1 MSKMITTTVLKPH
14 LAPHGVIVQRGE
26 TIVVEERRHR
36 MLVKKG
42 YVPRPD
48 DEPADEPDD
57 QPSEKGVL
65 TNGSIKPRRTKIVGN
80 EAD

>member
-1 MSKMITTTVLKPH
+1 MITTTVLKPH

-42 YVPRPD
+42 YVPRLD

-57 QPSEKGVL
+57 QPSERGVL
-65 TNGSIKPRRTKIVGN
+65 TNGSIKTRRTKIVGN